1 MFIPSKAFDTE
12 GRFLENSNDCEASL
26 MKDQKKKPPS
36 SPSPGKP
43 KGSGEPQGALRK
55 GAPNRQG
62 VLRRLQAAEEKL
74 RRTEHRY
81 RTLVESI
88 PDIVYALE
96 LDGSLTYI
104 NPRWKKILGHDESE
118 VLGRFFIEFA
128 PPEDHLFLVRV
139 FKDVRN
145 HKKNVENVH
154 WHYLR
159 KDGASRF
166 FLGSAAPLFDEDGR
180 VTGMIGIARDVT
192 DHKRLE
198 EQLLQSQKME
208 SIGNLAG
215 GIAHDFNNL
224 LGGILGYATFV
235 KRKLSARDKIYQSVE
250 AIERSAQRAAE
261 LTKQLLGFARRGKYQ
276 VRPND
281 CNALIREIVLIL
293 QRTIDPR
300 IAISVDPD
308 PRLSVVEGDEAQ
320 IQQAL
325 MNICLNARDA
335 MPNGGT
341 LRIASRNQRM
351 IPDQA
356 SRQRGMKEGNYIR
369 LTISDTGTGM
379 SPEVRDRIF
388 EPFFTTKAKGQG
400 TGLGLSMVYGIIQNH
415 GGMIE
420 AQSQAGA
427 GSTFTVFLPAIASA
441 TLIGEELP
449 PAPEIHQGQETI
461 LLVDDEEIIRELGV
475 DILEDRGYRVFS
487 ASDGREAVRIYRNRV
502 REIDLVILDVMMPGI
517 GGKETCLQLRAINPH
532 VKVLLSSGYSTNGEV
547 GEILKQGVSG
557 FVQKPYREEELAAKV
572 REVLDAL
579 QIP

>member
-1 MFIPSKAFDTE
+1 LTAGGDFWRIPFDEEGILLKERKA
-12 GRFLENSNDCEASL
+12 
-26 MKDQKKKPPS
+26 KPRS
-36 SPSPGKP
+36 SPPAEKP
-43 KGSGEPQGALRK
+43 KGGGEANESPRKGALRR
-55 GAPNRQG
+55 GG
-62 VLRRLQAAEEKL
+62 VLRQLQEAEVKL

-81 RTLVESI
+81 RTLIESI
-88 PDIVYALE
+88 PDIIYTLE
-96 LDGSLTYI
+96 LDGSLSYI
-104 NPRWKKILGHDESE
+104 SPRWKKILGHDESE

-145 HKKNVENVH
+145 QKKNVENVH
-154 WHYLR
+154 WHYIR
-159 KDGASRF
+159 KDGVSRF
-166 FLGSAAPLFDEDGR
+166 FLGSAAPLYDEEGR

-215 GIAHDFNNL
+215 GIAHGFNNL
-224 LGGILGYATFV
+224 LGGILGYATFA
-235 KRKLSARDKIYQSVE
+235 KRKLSNRDKIYQSIE

-276 VRPND
+276 VRPID
-281 CNALIREIVLIL
+281 CNALIGEIALIL

-300 IAISVDPD
+300 IAIEVDPD
-308 PRLSVVEGDEAQ
+308 PLLSLIEGDEAQ

-335 MPNGGT
+335 LPKGGS
-341 LRIASRNQRM
+341 LKIASRNQRM

-356 SRQRGMKEGNYIR
+356 FRQRGMKEGSYIR

-379 SPEVRDRIF
+379 SPEVRERIF

-420 AQSQAGA
+420 VQSQPGR
-427 GSTFTVFLPAIASA
+427 GSTFAVFLPAIASA
-441 TLIGEELP
+441 SVNGEELP
-449 PAPEIHQGQETI
+449 SVPDAHQGEETI
-461 LLVDDEEIIRELGV
+461 LLVDDEEIIRGLGI

-487 ASDGREAVRIYRNRV
+487 ASEGKEAVSIYRERR

-517 GGKETCLQLRAINPH
+517 GGKETYRQLRAINPR
-532 VKVLLSSGYSTNGEV
+532 VKVLLSSGYSTDGEV

-557 FVQKPYREEELAAKV
+557 FVQKPYREEELAARV
-572 REVLDAL
+572 REVLDA
-579 QIP
+579 P

>member
-1 MFIPSKAFDTE
+1 
-12 GRFLENSNDCEASL
+12 
-26 MKDQKKKPPS
+26 MKDRKTKPGS
-36 SPSPGKP
+36 SPSPVKP
-43 KGSGEPQGALRK
+43 KGRGESKISLRK
-55 GAPNRQG
+55 GAPSHQG
-62 VLRRLQAAEEKL
+62 VLHQLQVAEEKL

-81 RTLVESI
+81 RTLIESI
-88 PDIVYALE
+88 PDIIYTLD
-96 LDGSLTYI
+96 LDGSLSYVS
-104 NPRWKKILGHDESE
+104 PRWKKILGHDESE

-145 HKKNVENVH
+145 HKRNVENVH

-166 FLGSAAPLFDEDGR
+166 FLGSAAPLFDEEGR
-180 VTGMIGIARDVT
+180 VTGMIGMARDVT
-192 DHKRLE
+192 VHQRLE

-235 KRKLSARDKIYQSVE
+235 KRKLSTRDKIYQSIE

-276 VRPND
+276 VRPID
-281 CNALIREIVLIL
+281 CDALIREIVLIL

-300 IAISVDPD
+300 IAIEVDPE
-308 PRLSVVEGDEAQ
+308 PRLSLIEGDEAQ

-335 MPNGGT
+335 LPKGGT
-341 LRIASRNQRM
+341 LKIASRNQRM

-356 SRQRGMKEGNYIR
+356 SRQRGMKEGSYIR

-420 AQSQAGA
+420 VQSHPGI

-441 TLIGEELP
+441 ALNGEELP
-449 PAPEIHQGQETI
+449 PVPDIHQGQETI
-461 LLVDDEEIIRELGV
+461 LLVDDEEIIRELGI
-475 DILEDRGYRVFS
+475 DILEDRGYRVFL
-487 ASDGREAVRIYRNRV
+487 ASEGREAVKIYRERIG
-502 REIDLVILDVMMPGI
+502 EIDLIILDVMMPGI
-517 GGKETCLQLRAINPH
+517 GGKETYRQLRAINPQ

-572 REVLDAL
+572 REVLDA
-579 QIP
+579 P

>member
-1 MFIPSKAFDTE
+1 
-12 GRFLENSNDCEASL
+12 
-26 MKDQKKKPPS
+26 MKDSKTKPRS
-36 SPSPGKP
+36 SPSPVKP
-43 KGSGEPQGALRK
+43 KGNGESKVSLRK
-55 GAPNRQG
+55 GAPSHQG
-62 VLRRLQAAEEKL
+62 VLRQLQAAEEKL

-81 RTLVESI
+81 RTLIESI
-88 PDIVYALE
+88 PDIIYTLD
-96 LDGSLTYI
+96 LDGSLSYVS
-104 NPRWKKILGHDESE
+104 PRWKKILGHDESE

-128 PPEDHLFLVRV
+128 PPEDHFFLVRV

-154 WHYLR
+154 WHYFR
-159 KDGASRF
+159 KDGASRL
-166 FLGSAAPLFDEDGR
+166 FLGSASPLFDEEGR
-180 VTGMIGIARDVT
+180 VTGMIGMARDVT

-235 KRKLSARDKIYQSVE
+235 KRKLSTRDKIYQSIE

-276 VRPND
+276 VRPID
-281 CNALIREIVLIL
+281 CNALIQEIVLIL

-300 IAISVDPD
+300 IAIEVDPD
-308 PRLSVVEGDEAQ
+308 LRLSLIEGDEAQ

-335 MPNGGT
+335 MPKGGT
-341 LRIASRNQRM
+341 LKIASRNQRM
-351 IPDQA
+351 VPDQA
-356 SRQRGMKEGNYIR
+356 SRQRGMKEGSYIR
-369 LTISDTGTGM
+369 LTLSDTGMGM
-379 SPEVRDRIF
+379 ISEVRDRIF

-420 AQSQAGA
+420 VQSHTGL
-427 GSTFTVFLPAIASA
+427 GSTFTVFLPAVASA
-441 TLIGEELP
+441 ALNGEELP
-449 PAPEIHQGQETI
+449 PVPDSHQGQETI
-461 LLVDDEEIIRELGV
+461 LLVDDEEIIRELGI

-487 ASDGREAVRIYRNRV
+487 ASEGKEAVRIYREGIRD
-502 REIDLVILDVMMPGI
+502 IDLVILDVMMPGI
-517 GGKETCLQLRAINPH
+517 GGKETYRLLRAINPQ

-572 REVLDAL
+572 REVLDA
-579 QIP
+579 P

>member
-1 MFIPSKAFDTE
+1 
-12 GRFLENSNDCEASL
+12 
-26 MKDQKKKPPS
+26 MKDQKTKPRS
-36 SPSPGKP
+36 SPSPVKP
-43 KGSGEPQGALRK
+43 KGSGESEVSLRK
-55 GAPNRQG
+55 GAPGRQG
-62 VLRRLQAAEEKL
+62 VLQQLQVAEEKL

-81 RTLVESI
+81 RTLIESI
-88 PDIVYALE
+88 PDIIYTLD
-96 LDGSLTYI
+96 LDGSLSYVS
-104 NPRWKKILGHDESE
+104 PRWEKILGHVESE

-145 HKKNVENVH
+145 HKRNVENVH

-166 FLGSAAPLFDEDGR
+166 FLGSAAPLYDEEGR
-180 VTGMIGIARDVT
+180 VTGMIGMARDVT

-235 KRKLSARDKIYQSVE
+235 KRKLSTRDKIYQSIE

-261 LTKQLLGFARRGKYQ
+261 LTKQLLGFARRGKFQ
-276 VRPND
+276 VRPID
-281 CNALIREIVLIL
+281 CNALIGEIVLIL
-293 QRTIDPR
+293 QRTIDRR
-300 IAISVDPD
+300 IAIEVDLAPQ
-308 PRLSVVEGDEAQ
+308 LSVMEGDEAQ

-335 MPNGGT
+335 LPQGGT
-341 LRIASRNQRM
+341 LKIASRNQRM

-356 SRQRGMKEGNYIR
+356 SRQRGMKEGSYIR

-420 AQSQAGA
+420 VQSHPGI

-441 TLIGEELP
+441 ALNGEELP
-449 PAPEIHQGQETI
+449 PVPDIHQGQETI
-461 LLVDDEEIIRELGV
+461 LLVDDEEIIRELGI
-475 DILEDRGYRVFS
+475 DILEDRGYRVFL
-487 ASDGREAVRIYRNRV
+487 ASEGREAVKIYRERIG
-502 REIDLVILDVMMPGI
+502 EIDLIILDVMMPGI
-517 GGKETCLQLRAINPH
+517 GGKETYRQLRAINPQ

-557 FVQKPYREEELAAKV
+557 LVQKPYREEELAAKV

-579 QIP
+579 

>member
-1 MFIPSKAFDTE
+1 
-12 GRFLENSNDCEASL
+12 L
-26 MKDQKKKPPS
+26 KDQKTKTSS
-36 SPSPGKP
+36 SPSPVKP
-43 KGSGEPQGALRK
+43 KGSGESKAAPRK
-55 GAPNRQG
+55 GAPSRQG
-62 VLRRLQAAEEKL
+62 VLRQLQEAEEKL
-74 RRTEHRY
+74 RRSEHRY
-81 RTLVESI
+81 RTLIESI
-88 PDIVYALE
+88 PDIIYTLD
-96 LDGSLTYI
+96 LDGSLSYI
-104 NPRWKKILGHDESE
+104 SPRWEKILGHEESE

-159 KDGASRF
+159 KDGARRS
-166 FLGSAAPLFDEDGR
+166 FLGSAAPLYDEEGR
-180 VTGMIGIARDVT
+180 VTGMIGMARDVT
-192 DHKRLE
+192 DHQRLE

-215 GIAHDFNNL
+215 GIAHGFNNL
-224 LGGILGYATFV
+224 LGGILGYATFI
-235 KRKLSARDKIYQSVE
+235 KRKLSTRDKIYQSVE

-276 VRPND
+276 VRPID
-281 CNALIREIVLIL
+281 CSALIQEIVLIL

-300 IAISVDPD
+300 IAIEVDPD
-308 PRLSVVEGDEAQ
+308 PRLSLIEGDEAQ
-320 IQQAL
+320 VQQAL

-335 MPNGGT
+335 MPQGGILKIT
-341 LRIASRNQRM
+341 SRNQRM

-356 SRQRGMKEGNYIR
+356 SRQRGMKEGSYIR
-369 LTISDTGTGM
+369 LTLADTGTGM
-379 SPEVRDRIF
+379 TTEVRNRIF

-420 AQSQAGA
+420 VQSQTGI
-427 GSTFTVFLPAIASA
+427 GSTFSVFLPAIASA
-441 TLIGEELP
+441 VLNGEELLP
-449 PAPEIHQGQETI
+449 VPDIHQGQETI
-461 LLVDDEEIIRELGV
+461 LLVDDEEIIRGLGI
-475 DILEDRGYRVFS
+475 DILEDRGYQVLS
-487 ASDGREAVRIYRNRV
+487 ASEGREAVRIYRERI

-517 GGKETCLQLRAINPH
+517 GGKETYRQFRAINPQ

-547 GEILKQGVSG
+547 GEILKLGVSG

-579 QIP
+579 

>member
-1 MFIPSKAFDTE
+1 
-12 GRFLENSNDCEASL
+12 
-26 MKDQKKKPPS
+26 MKDSKTKPRS
-36 SPSPGKP
+36 SPSPVRP
-43 KGSGEPQGALRK
+43 KGNGESKVPLRK
-55 GAPNRQG
+55 RAPSHQG
-62 VLRRLQAAEEKL
+62 VLRQLQAAEEKL

-81 RTLVESI
+81 RTLIESV
-88 PDIVYALE
+88 PDIIYTLD
-96 LDGSLTYI
+96 LDGSLSYVS
-104 NPRWKKILGHDESE
+104 PRWKKILGHDESE

-145 HKKNVENVH
+145 FKKNVENVH

-166 FLGSAAPLFDEDGR
+166 FLGSAAPLFDEEGR
-180 VTGMIGIARDVT
+180 VTGMIGMARDVT

-235 KRKLSARDKIYQSVE
+235 KRKLSTRDKIYQSIE

-276 VRPND
+276 VRPID
-281 CNALIREIVLIL
+281 CNALIQEIVLIL

-300 IAISVDPD
+300 VAIEVDPD
-308 PRLSVVEGDEAQ
+308 PRLSLIEGDEAQ

-335 MPNGGT
+335 MPKGGT
-341 LRIASRNQRM
+341 LKIASRNQRM
-351 IPDQA
+351 VPDQA
-356 SRQRGMKEGNYIR
+356 SRQRGMKEGSYIR
-369 LTISDTGTGM
+369 LTLSDTGTGM
-379 SPEVRDRIF
+379 ISEVRDRIF

-420 AQSQAGA
+420 VQSHTGI
-427 GSTFTVFLPAIASA
+427 GSTFTVFLPAVASA
-441 TLIGEELP
+441 ALNGEELS
-449 PAPEIHQGQETI
+449 PAPDSHRGRETI
-461 LLVDDEEIIRELGV
+461 LLVDDEEIIRELGI

-487 ASDGREAVRIYRNRV
+487 ASEGREAVRIYRERI
-502 REIDLVILDVMMPGI
+502 RDIDLVILDVMMPGI
-517 GGKETCLQLRAINPH
+517 GGKETYRLLRAINPQ

-557 FVQKPYREEELAAKV
+557 FVQKPYREEELAAKI
-572 REVLDAL
+572 REVLDA
-579 QIP
+579 P

>member
-1 MFIPSKAFDTE
+1 LKDSKT
-12 GRFLENSNDCEASL
+12 
-26 MKDQKKKPPS
+26 KPRS
-36 SPSPGKP
+36 SPSPVKP
-43 KGSGEPQGALRK
+43 KGNGESKVPLRK
-55 GAPNRQG
+55 RAPSHQG
-62 VLRRLQAAEEKL
+62 VLRQLQVAEEKL

-81 RTLVESI
+81 RTLIESV
-88 PDIVYALE
+88 PDIIYTLD
-96 LDGSLTYI
+96 LDGSLSYVS
-104 NPRWKKILGHDESE
+104 PRWKKILGHDESE

-145 HKKNVENVH
+145 FKKNVENVH

-166 FLGSAAPLFDEDGR
+166 FLGSAAPLFDEEGR
-180 VTGMIGIARDVT
+180 VTGMIGMARDVT
-192 DHKRLE
+192 YHKRVE

-235 KRKLSARDKIYQSVE
+235 KRKLSTRDKIYQSIE

-276 VRPND
+276 VRPID
-281 CNALIREIVLIL
+281 CNALIQEIVLIL

-300 IAISVDPD
+300 IAIEVDPD
-308 PRLSVVEGDEAQ
+308 PRLSLIEGDEAQ

-335 MPNGGT
+335 MPKGGT
-341 LRIASRNQRM
+341 LKIASRNQRM
-351 IPDQA
+351 VPDQA
-356 SRQRGMKEGNYIR
+356 SRQRGMKEGSYIR
-369 LTISDTGTGM
+369 LTLSDTGTGM
-379 SPEVRDRIF
+379 ISEVRDRIF

-420 AQSQAGA
+420 VQSHTGI
-427 GSTFTVFLPAIASA
+427 GSTFTVFLPAVASA
-441 TLIGEELP
+441 ALNGEERS
-449 PAPEIHQGQETI
+449 PAPDSHRGQETI
-461 LLVDDEEIIRELGV
+461 LLVDDEEIIRELGI

-487 ASDGREAVRIYRNRV
+487 ASEGREAVRIYRERIRV
-502 REIDLVILDVMMPGI
+502 IDLVILDVMMPGI
-517 GGKETCLQLRAINPH
+517 GGKETYRLLRAINPQ

-557 FVQKPYREEELAAKV
+557 FVQKPYREEELAAKI
-572 REVLDAL
+572 REVLDT
-579 QIP
+579 P

>member
-1 MFIPSKAFDTE
+1 
-12 GRFLENSNDCEASL
+12 
-26 MKDQKKKPPS
+26 MKDQKTKTSS
-36 SPSPGKP
+36 SPSPVKP
-43 KGSGEPQGALRK
+43 KGSGESKAAPRK
-55 GAPNRQG
+55 GAPSRQG
-62 VLRRLQAAEEKL
+62 VLRQLQEAEEKL
-74 RRTEHRY
+74 RRSEHRY
-81 RTLVESI
+81 RTLIESI
-88 PDIVYALE
+88 PDIIYTLD
-96 LDGSLTYI
+96 LDGSLSYI
-104 NPRWKKILGHDESE
+104 SPRWEKILGHEESE

-159 KDGASRF
+159 KDGARRS
-166 FLGSAAPLFDEDGR
+166 FLGSAAPLYDEEGR
-180 VTGMIGIARDVT
+180 VTGMIGMARDVT
-192 DHKRLE
+192 DHQRLE

-215 GIAHDFNNL
+215 GIAHGFNNL
-224 LGGILGYATFV
+224 LGGILGYATFI
-235 KRKLSARDKIYQSVE
+235 KRKLSTRDKIYQSVE

-276 VRPND
+276 VRPID
-281 CNALIREIVLIL
+281 CSALIQEIVLIL

-300 IAISVDPD
+300 IAIEVDPD
-308 PRLSVVEGDEAQ
+308 PRLSLIEGDEAQ
-320 IQQAL
+320 VQQAL

-335 MPNGGT
+335 MPQGGILKIT
-341 LRIASRNQRM
+341 SRNQRM

-356 SRQRGMKEGNYIR
+356 SRQRGMKEGSYIR
-369 LTISDTGTGM
+369 LTLADTGTGM
-379 SPEVRDRIF
+379 TTEVRNRIF

-420 AQSQAGA
+420 VQSQTGI
-427 GSTFTVFLPAIASA
+427 GSTFSVFLPAIASA
-441 TLIGEELP
+441 VLNGEELLP
-449 PAPEIHQGQETI
+449 VPDIHQGQETI
-461 LLVDDEEIIRELGV
+461 LLVDDEEIIRGLGI
-475 DILEDRGYRVFS
+475 DILEDRGYQVLS
-487 ASDGREAVRIYRNRV
+487 ASEGREAVRIYRERI

-517 GGKETCLQLRAINPH
+517 GGKETYRQFRAINPQ

-547 GEILKQGVSG
+547 GEILKLGVSG

-579 QIP
+579 

>member
-1 MFIPSKAFDTE
+1 MV
-12 GRFLENSNDCEASL
+12 
-26 MKDQKKKPPS
+26 
-36 SPSPGKP
+36 
-43 KGSGEPQGALRK
+43 LRK
-55 GAPNRQG
+55 GAPSHQG
-62 VLRRLQAAEEKL
+62 VLRQLQAAEEKL

-81 RTLVESI
+81 QTLIESI
-88 PDIVYALE
+88 PDIIYTLD
-96 LDGSLTYI
+96 LDGSLSYI
-104 NPRWKKILGHDESE
+104 SPRWETILGHNESE

-128 PPEDHLFLVRV
+128 PPEDHPFLVRV

-166 FLGSAAPLFDEDGR
+166 FLGSAAPLYDEEGR
-180 VTGMIGIARDVT
+180 VTGMIGMARDVT

-235 KRKLSARDKIYQSVE
+235 KRKLSTRDKIYQSIE

-261 LTKQLLGFARRGKYQ
+261 LTKQLLGFARRGKFQ
-276 VRPND
+276 VRPID
-281 CNALIREIVLIL
+281 CNALIGEIVLIL

-300 IAISVDPD
+300 IAIEVDPD
-308 PRLSVVEGDEAQ
+308 PRLYLIEGDEAQ
-320 IQQAL
+320 VQQAL

-335 MPNGGT
+335 MPQGGT
-341 LRIASRNQRM
+341 LKIASRNQRM
-351 IPDQA
+351 VPDQA

-369 LTISDTGTGM
+369 LTLADTGTGM

-420 AQSQAGA
+420 MQSHAGR
-427 GSTFTVFLPAIASA
+427 GSTFSVFLPAIDSA
-441 TLIGEELP
+441 ALNGEELP
-449 PAPEIHQGQETI
+449 PVLDIHQGQETI
-461 LLVDDEEIIRELGV
+461 LLVDDEEIIRGLGV

-487 ASDGREAVRIYRNRV
+487 ASEGREAIRIYRERI

-517 GGKETCLQLRAINPH
+517 GGKETYRQLRAINPQ

-572 REVLDAL
+572 REVLDIL
-579 QIP
+579 

>member
-1 MFIPSKAFDTE
+1 M
-12 GRFLENSNDCEASL
+12 L
-26 MKDQKKKPPS
+26 KDQKTKPRS
-36 SPSPGKP
+36 SPSPVKP
-43 KGSGEPQGALRK
+43 KGSGESEVSLRK
-55 GAPNRQG
+55 GAPGRQG
-62 VLRRLQAAEEKL
+62 VLQQLQVAEEKL

-81 RTLVESI
+81 RTLIESI
-88 PDIVYALE
+88 PDIIYTLD
-96 LDGSLTYI
+96 LDGSLSYVS
-104 NPRWKKILGHDESE
+104 PRWEKILGHVESE

-145 HKKNVENVH
+145 HKRNVENVH

-166 FLGSAAPLFDEDGR
+166 FLGSAAPLFDEEGR
-180 VTGMIGIARDVT
+180 VTGMIGMARDVT

-235 KRKLSARDKIYQSVE
+235 KRKLSNRDKIYQSIE

-276 VRPND
+276 VRPID
-281 CNALIREIVLIL
+281 CDALIREIVLIL
-293 QRTIDPR
+293 RRTIDPR
-300 IAISVDPD
+300 IAIELDPD
-308 PRLSVVEGDEAQ
+308 PRLSLIEGDEAQ

-335 MPNGGT
+335 LPQGGT
-341 LRIASRNQRM
+341 LKIASRNQRM

-356 SRQRGMKEGNYIR
+356 SRQRGMKEGCYIR

-415 GGMIE
+415 GGTIE
-420 AQSQAGA
+420 VQSHTGI

-441 TLIGEELP
+441 ALNGEELP
-449 PAPEIHQGQETI
+449 PVPNIHRGQETI
-461 LLVDDEEIIRELGV
+461 LLVDDEEIIRELGI

-487 ASDGREAVRIYRNRV
+487 ASEGREAVRIYRERM
-502 REIDLVILDVMMPGI
+502 REIDLIILDVMMPGI
-517 GGKETCLQLRAINPH
+517 GGKETYRQLRAINPQ

-557 FVQKPYREEELAAKV
+557 FVQKPYREDELAAKV

-579 QIP
+579 

>member
-1 MFIPSKAFDTE
+1 M
-12 GRFLENSNDCEASL
+12 
-26 MKDQKKKPPS
+26 
-36 SPSPGKP
+36 
-43 KGSGEPQGALRK
+43 
-55 GAPNRQG
+55 
-62 VLRRLQAAEEKL
+62 AEEKL

-81 RTLVESI
+81 RTLIESI
-88 PDIVYALE
+88 PDIIYTLE
-96 LDGSLTYI
+96 LDGSLSYI
-104 NPRWKKILGHDESE
+104 SPRWKKILGHDESE

-128 PPEDHLFLVRV
+128 PPEDHPFLVRV

-145 HKKNVENVH
+145 HKRNVENVH
-154 WHYLR
+154 WHYFK
-159 KDGASRF
+159 KDGEILF
-166 FLGSAAPLFDEDGR
+166 FLGSAAPLYDEEGR
-180 VTGMIGIARDVT
+180 VTGMIGMARDVT
-192 DHKRLE
+192 EHKRVE

-235 KRKLSARDKIYQSVE
+235 KRKLSTRDKIYQSIE

-276 VRPND
+276 VRPIE
-281 CNALIREIVLIL
+281 CNALIREIVHIL
-293 QRTIDPR
+293 KRTIDPR
-300 IAISVDPD
+300 IAIEVDPD
-308 PRLSVVEGDEAQ
+308 PRLSLMEGDEAQ

-335 MPNGGT
+335 MPKGGT
-341 LRIASRNQRM
+341 LKIASRNQRM

-356 SRQRGMKEGNYIR
+356 SRQRGMKEGSYIR
-369 LTISDTGTGM
+369 LAISDTGTGL

-420 AQSQAGA
+420 VQSQVGI
-427 GSTFTVFLPAIASA
+427 GSTFTVLLPAMASA
-441 TLIGEELP
+441 ALNGEALP
-449 PAPEIHQGQETI
+449 PVPDIHQGRETI
-461 LLVDDEEIIRELGV
+461 LLVDDEEIIRELGI
-475 DILEDRGYRVFS
+475 DILEDRGYQVFS
-487 ASDGREAVRIYRNRV
+487 ASEGKEAVRIYRERIG
-502 REIDLVILDVMMPGI
+502 EIDLIILDVMMPGI
-517 GGKETCLQLRAINPH
+517 GGKETYRQLRAINPQ

-572 REVLDAL
+572 REVLDA
-579 QIP
+579 P

>member
-1 MFIPSKAFDTE
+1 
-12 GRFLENSNDCEASL
+12 L
-26 MKDQKKKPPS
+26 KDQKTKPRS
-36 SPSPGKP
+36 SPSSVKP
-43 KGSGEPQGALRK
+43 KGNGKSQVALRK
-55 GAPNRQG
+55 GAPGRQG
-62 VLRRLQAAEEKL
+62 VLRQLQAAEEKL

-81 RTLVESI
+81 RTLIESI
-88 PDIVYALE
+88 PDIIYTLE
-96 LDGSLTYI
+96 LDGSLSYI
-104 NPRWKKILGHDESE
+104 SPRWQKILGHDESE

-128 PPEDHLFLVRV
+128 PPEDHPFLVRV
-139 FKDVRN
+139 FKDVRD

-159 KDGASRF
+159 KDGVSRF
-166 FLGSAAPLFDEDGR
+166 FLGSAAPLYDEAGR
-180 VTGMIGIARDVT
+180 VTGMIGMARDVT
-192 DHKRLE
+192 DHQRLE

-235 KRKLSARDKIYQSVE
+235 KRKLSTRDKIYQSIE

-276 VRPND
+276 IRPIE
-281 CNALIREIVLIL
+281 CNALILEIVHIL

-300 IAISVDPD
+300 IAIEVDSD
-308 PRLSVVEGDEAQ
+308 PQLSLMEGDEAQ

-335 MPNGGT
+335 MPRGGT
-341 LRIASRNQRM
+341 LKIASRNQRM

-356 SRQRGMKEGNYIR
+356 SRQRGMKEGSYIR
-369 LTISDTGTGM
+369 LTISDTGTGL

-400 TGLGLSMVYGIIQNH
+400 TGLGLSMAYGIIQNH

-420 AQSQAGA
+420 VQSHPGM

-441 TLIGEELP
+441 ALNGERLSP
-449 PAPEIHQGQETI
+449 VPDIHQGQETI
-461 LLVDDEEIIRELGV
+461 LLVDDEEIIRELGI
-475 DILEDRGYRVFS
+475 DILEDRGYRVLS
-487 ASDGREAVRIYRNRV
+487 ASEGREAVRIYRGRF
-502 REIDLVILDVMMPGI
+502 RDIALVILDVMMPGI
-517 GGKETCLQLRAINPH
+517 GGKETYRQLRAINPQ
-532 VKVLLSSGYSTNGEV
+532 VKVLLSSGYSTNGEA

-572 REVLDAL
+572 RGVLDAL
-579 QIP
+579 